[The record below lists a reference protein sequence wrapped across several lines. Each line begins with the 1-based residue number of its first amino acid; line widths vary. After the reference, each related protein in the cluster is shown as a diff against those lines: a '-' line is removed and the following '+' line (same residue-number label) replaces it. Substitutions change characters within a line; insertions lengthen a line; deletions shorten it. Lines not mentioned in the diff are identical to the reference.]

1 MVLFHSTR
9 YTAVAIFVIILCCQF
24 AVSIPI
30 PENSLVIIATDN
42 QLSGTYEVT
51 TESSACDHEKLY
63 DAETIPEFP
72 TKDTIYDSTSGVY
85 DAIVKFFSD
94 AYNATAKFFSDNYDA
109 IAKFFSDH
117 YIVIIVGVIILL
129 ALFFAPILIINLLGF
144 TAAGI
149 VKGSYAAMMMAS
161 YAGFV
166 AKGSIVAILQSIGA
180 TGSLFGSLVGN
191 LGCLFIIT
199 GLLIGFYLL
208 YLMFM

>member
-63 DAETIPEFP
+63 DVVAIPEFP
-72 TKDTIYDSTSGVY
+72 TKDAIYDSTSGVY
-85 DAIVKFFSD
+85 DSIAGFFSNT
-94 AYNATAKFFSDNYDA
+94 YNATAKFFSDN
-109 IAKFFSDH
+109 

-129 ALFFAPILIINLLGF
+129 ALFFAPILIRLLGF

-149 VKGSYAAMMMAS
+149 AKGSYGAMMMAS

-166 AKGSIVAILQSIGA
+166 AKGSIVAIFQSIGA
-180 TGSLFGSLVGN
+180 TGSLFGGN
-191 LGCLFIIT
+191 LGCLFVII
-199 GLLIGFYLL
+199 GLLMVFTFF